1 MALHLGRLWSVFEF
15 HLVGYRRVWR
25 GSTWSTFLLP
35 LLTMLGFGLGVGAYV
50 AGGVDGV
57 RYLDW
62 IVPGLM
68 AQTAMQT
75 ALGETSWP
83 VLSKFEWIKTYM
95 AQSAAPLRVSD
106 VLGGQLAFVVFRVLI
121 AVAAFLGVAAL
132 FGAAHSG
139 WAVLAIPAAVLTGLA
154 VAAPMTAFSASVHSD
169 SYLAI
174 VIRFGVVP
182 MSLFSGVFF
191 PLSLLPPAL
200 RAVAWALPLWHG
212 VDLCRAATLGVA
224 RPATTVLL
232 HLVVLGAWAG
242 AGWVLALWRFRARLV
257 F

>member
-1 MALHLGRLWSVFEF
+1 MALWSVFEF
-15 HLVGYRRVWR
+15 HLISYKRVWR
-25 GSTWSTFLLP
+25 ASTWSSFVLP

-50 AGGVDGV
+50 PGGVDGV

-83 VLSKFEWIKTYM
+83 VLSKFEWIKTYL
-95 AQSAAPLRVSD
+95 AQVAAPLRVAD
-106 VLGGQLAFVVFRVLI
+106 VLGGQLAFVLFRVLI

-139 WAVLAIPAAVLTGLA
+139 WAVLAVPAAALTGLA
-154 VAAPMTAFSASVHSD
+154 VATPMTAFSASITTD

-174 VIRFGVVP
+174 VIRLGIVP

-191 PLSLLPPAL
+191 PLDVLPLGL
-200 RAVAWALPLWHG
+200 RVVAWALPLWHG

-224 RPATTVLL
+224 LPVPTMLV
-232 HLVVLGAWAG
+232 HLVVLAAWAG
-242 AGWVLALWRFRARLV
+242 VGWALAWWRFRKRLV
-257 F
+257 Y